1 MNCAN
6 ISRPR
11 AIARSAA
18 GPHAD
23 RFLGGEPQRCRTP
36 AMSDKPFT
44 VSDRRHFTAEGQPRE
59 EASTSEPPASEAG
72 PARAAAG
79 PPPKAEFLSF
89 VMSLATQAGMFLDGH
104 GLPEGASGDEGL
116 AAAQSII
123 SILEMLQDKT
133 EGRRTSEESE
143 ALEGLLYEL
152 RMAYVAAARVTGA

>member
-1 MNCAN
+1 
-6 ISRPR
+6 
-11 AIARSAA
+11 
-18 GPHAD
+18 
-23 RFLGGEPQRCRTP
+23 
-36 AMSDKPFT
+36 MSDKPFT

-59 EASTSEPPASEAG
+59 EASTSGPQGPTTDTAETGAPGSEAG
-72 PARAAAG
+72 QARAAAG

-89 VMSLATQAGMFLDGH
+89 IMSLATQAGMFLDGH

-133 EGRRTSEESE
+133 EGRRTAEESE

-152 RMAYVAAARVTGA
+152 RMAYVAKARVSGA

>member
-1 MNCAN
+1 
-6 ISRPR
+6 
-11 AIARSAA
+11 
-18 GPHAD
+18 
-23 RFLGGEPQRCRTP
+23 
-36 AMSDKPFT
+36 MSDKPFT

-59 EASTSEPPASEAG
+59 DGSPNEPEQPAPNAA
-72 PARAAAG
+72 PPRAAAG
-79 PPPKAEFLSF
+79 PPPKADFLSF
-89 VMSLATQAGMFLDGH
+89 LMSLATQAGMVLEGR
-104 GLPEGASGDEGL
+104 GLPEGTASDERL